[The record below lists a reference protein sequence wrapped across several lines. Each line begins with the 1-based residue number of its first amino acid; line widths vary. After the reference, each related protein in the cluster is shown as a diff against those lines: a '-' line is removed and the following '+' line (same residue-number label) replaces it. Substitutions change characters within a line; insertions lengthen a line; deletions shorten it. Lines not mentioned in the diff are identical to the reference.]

1 MTKAKNFRHLLSFI
15 VVTVSLG
22 APLRSESKI
31 TFAMLADGTHRQSTP
46 STQVSKS
53 APPAQAQSDV
63 DLVSPTKSASLITEK
78 AAAKP
83 PEVSYDQGQ
92 LTIIAENVSL
102 SVVLDA
108 VRRVMG
114 ADIEMPPGAANQL
127 IWVRSGPGP
136 ARTVLRDLLD
146 GTELD
151 YVIQASETD
160 VDGIRSVLLSARSK
174 GSETPEL
181 GNSPVRGLI
190 SRRSQSAPVPEAE
203 SSGMDVAPPENA
215 ASSGEPAPS
224 DPAAPSGAP
233 PVPSNVQLPS
243 LGAKATPPD
252 SPDGNSEQMIQQLQT
267 LYQQRRQMQMQQNQK
282 LAGAN

>member
-1 MTKAKNFRHLLSFI
+1 MTKAKNFRYLLSAV

-22 APLRSESKI
+22 APLRSEPKI
-31 TFAMLADGTHRQSTP
+31 PFGMPGDGTHRQSPT
-46 STQVSKS
+46 STQVSKT
-53 APPAQAQSDV
+53 ALPAQSEV
-63 DLVSPTKSASLITEK
+63 DPVSPTKSARLITEK
-78 AAAKP
+78 PAGKP

-92 LTIIAENVSL
+92 LTIVAENVPL

-136 ARTVLRDLLD
+136 ARRVLRDLLD

-174 GSETPEL
+174 GSEAPDP
-181 GNSPVRGLI
+181 GNYSVHAANH
-190 SRRSQSAPVPEAE
+190 RSQSGLASPGD
-203 SSGMDVAPPENA
+203 SSGTDVAPPENT
-215 ASSGEPAPS
+215 ASNDETAPS
-224 DPAAPSGAP
+224 DPPAATSAP
-233 PVPSNVQLPS
+233 PTPSNVQLPS
-243 LGAKATPPD
+243 GAAKATPLG
-252 SPDGNSEQMIQQLQT
+252 SPGGNSEQMIQQLQT

-282 LAGAN
+282 LAGDN

>member
-22 APLRSESKI
+22 APLPSESKI
-31 TFAMLADGTHRQSTP
+31 IVAMRGDDTHRQSTP
-46 STQVSKS
+46 STQASKT
-53 APPAQAQSDV
+53 ALPAQTQSDV
-63 DLVSPTKSASLITEK
+63 DRVSPTKSASLITEK
-78 AAAKP
+78 AAVKP

-114 ADIEMPPGAANQL
+114 ADIQMPPGAANQL

-136 ARTVLRDLLD
+136 ARRVLRDLLD

-174 GSETPEL
+174 GAETPEL
-181 GNSPVRGLI
+181 GNSPVRGLNT
-190 SRRSQSAPVPEAE
+190 RRLQSAPVPEAE
-203 SSGMDVAPPENA
+203 SSGMDQAPEEKVALHGDPPSA
-215 ASSGEPAPS
+215 DSTTQVPSQPAP
-224 DPAAPSGAP
+224 
-233 PVPSNVQLPS
+233 NVQPS
-243 LGAKATPPD
+243 SVDSKAAMGG
-252 SPDGNSEQMIQQLQT
+252 SPVGSSEQSAQHLLD
-267 LYQQRRQMQMQQNQK
+267 LYQQRRQLQMQQNQK
-282 LAGAN
+282 PSTAN